1 MMLDLTTQSDDT
13 AAAGT
18 SIFSSIWGGMGD
30 LPVSAVRKT
39 DVRSTDAGSRED
51 PGKQH
56 CQGDEK
62 TADQKDDCDDLRQRR
77 SRWMIGGAV
86 LFAQRLI
93 AVRAPVVRSI
103 KDHPALRASQ
113 FNTGELIAGS
123 FHDNLP
129 PPRQIKELS

>member
-1 MMLDLTTQSDDT
+1 MMLDLTTESDDP

-18 SIFSSIWGGMGD
+18 SIFSGIWGGTGG

-51 PGKQH
+51 PGKQP
-56 CQGDEK
+56 CQGDEQ
-62 TADQKDDCDDLRQRR
+62 TADQKDDRDDLRQRR

-93 AVRAPVVRSI
+93 TVRAPVGRSI
-103 KDHPALRASQ
+103 DDHAALRASQ
-113 FNTGELIAGS
+113 LNTSELIAWS
-123 FHDNLP
+123 LHDNLP
-129 PPRQIKELS
+129 PR